1 MLSNEVNLCLEA
13 SYREASRRRHS
24 FLTIEHLLFALT
36 YDRQVER
43 ILRGCGVDAQ
53 SLRTDLEQF
62 FQKSIEILDGVIES
76 EPVQTPAFH
85 RALQRAILHMQS
97 AAKNEVDT
105 PDLLIALLT
114 EEDSHAVFYLRKQ
127 GLSRLDVL
135 EYVSHGSHSHDDP
148 GENDDFDQDQKGNS
162 KEKSFDFLE
171 DLTEQAQKG
180 ELDPVIG
187 REKELSRAMRV
198 LSRRTKN
205 NPLFLGEAGVGKTAM
220 ATAVAQLIVSG
231 NAPKNLQVARVYSLQ
246 IGSLVAGTKFRGEFE
261 EKLKKVIRFL
271 RQQTVPIVFIDEIH
285 TIVGAGATGSG
296 SMDVANLIKPLLAD
310 GKVRVIGSTTHDE
323 FKKSIEKDRALAR
336 RFTVVELGEPSHADA
351 IAILK
356 GLQSRYEEYHDVT
369 FSDEA
374 LRSAVELSA
383 KHISERALPDK
394 AIDVLDEAGAANA
407 LLKDDERL
415 ARITSKEI
423 EAVVASIAR
432 VPVRSVSSDEERL
445 LGGLEANVARRVF
458 GQEKAVHAVA
468 QAIKRSRANLTGEHR
483 PTGTFLFCGP
493 TGVGKTEL
501 AKALASELGI
511 HFHRFDMSEYQEKHS
526 VARLVGA
533 PPGYV
538 GYEEGGQLTD
548 LVRRH
553 PHAVVLFDEIE
564 KAHPDIFSILLQV
577 LDDARLTDNQGRQ
590 ADFRNCAII
599 LTTNAGSQASGG
611 IGFGKKPRTEASDA
625 AVKKLFPPE
634 FRNRLDDIIQFEPLS
649 LSSILAI
656 VDKFMVELEGQLLSK
671 GITFELSTEAREWLA
686 KEGFDTELGARP
698 MARLIQREIK
708 DALADEIL
716 FGKLKKGGKVL
727 ITLEANSQTSA
738 LSFTFEPL
746 VSGGSVRKNVVE
758 KVIL

>member
-1 MLSNEVNLCLEA
+1 
-13 SYREASRRRHS
+13 
-24 FLTIEHLLFALT
+24 
-36 YDRQVER
+36 
-43 ILRGCGVDAQ
+43 
-53 SLRTDLEQF
+53 
-62 FQKSIEILDGVIES
+62 
-76 EPVQTPAFH
+76 
-85 RALQRAILHMQS
+85 
-97 AAKNEVDT
+97 
-105 PDLLIALLT
+105 
-114 EEDSHAVFYLRKQ
+114 
-127 GLSRLDVL
+127 
-135 EYVSHGSHSHDDP
+135 
-148 GENDDFDQDQKGNS
+148 
-162 KEKSFDFLE
+162 
-171 DLTEQAQKG
+171 
-180 ELDPVIG
+180 
-187 REKELSRAMRV
+187 
-198 LSRRTKN
+198 
-205 NPLFLGEAGVGKTAM
+205 
-220 ATAVAQLIVSG
+220 
-231 NAPKNLQVARVYSLQ
+231 
-246 IGSLVAGTKFRGEFE
+246 
-261 EKLKKVIRFL
+261 
-271 RQQTVPIVFIDEIH
+271 
-285 TIVGAGATGSG
+285 
-296 SMDVANLIKPLLAD
+296 
-310 GKVRVIGSTTHDE
+310 
-323 FKKSIEKDRALAR
+323 
-336 RFTVVELGEPSHADA
+336 
-351 IAILK
+351 
-356 GLQSRYEEYHDVT
+356 
-369 FSDEA
+369 
-374 LRSAVELSA
+374 
-383 KHISERALPDK
+383 
-394 AIDVLDEAGAANA
+394 
-407 LLKDDERL
+407 
-415 ARITSKEI
+415 
-423 EAVVASIAR
+423 
-432 VPVRSVSSDEERL
+432 
-445 LGGLEANVARRVF
+445 
-458 GQEKAVHAVA
+458 
-468 QAIKRSRANLTGEHR
+468 
-483 PTGTFLFCGP
+483 
-493 TGVGKTEL
+493 VGKTEL